1 MLDHIYYPSTFI
13 YCQRKMNPLK
23 VHVWKY
29 TLELS
34 KCQFHLKAEKYL
46 ENKWWSVSF
55 EFVWFNN
62 NHETLPSTWM
72 ETPSCG
78 WWLGGEPCWAERW
91 WRAAFKV
98 KLTITGGGDQAGDS
112 HTVTGSTFVSNNNTI
127 LRHLST
133 PTVRPSVC
141 PHDAVLLPW
150 QSQLNRSQ
158 F

>member
-55 EFVWFNN
+55 KFVWFNN

-72 ETPSCG
+72 EHWKPRVVA
-78 WWLGGEPCWAERW
+78 GGWAERW

-127 LRHLST
+127 LRPLST

-141 PHDAVLLPW
+141 PHDAVLLSCCHDNP
-150 QSQLNRSQ
+150 N
-158 F
+158 

>member
-1 MLDHIYYPSTFI
+1 
-13 YCQRKMNPLK
+13 MNPLK
-23 VHVWKY
+23 VHVWKC

-34 KCQFHLKAEKYL
+34 KRQFHLIAEKYL

-62 NHETLPSTWM
+62 NHETLLSPSTWM
-72 ETPSCG
+72 EHWKPRAVAGG
-78 WWLGGEPCWAERW
+78 WGSPWWAERW

-127 LRHLST
+127 LRQLST
-133 PTVRPSVC
+133 PTVRPS
-141 PHDAVLLPW
+141 A
-150 QSQLNRSQ
+150 QRQLRYIEWKGEKIMIFKKLHFPLISSFILQ
-158 F
+158 G